1 MWQKILSGLG
11 FVALLFAM
19 AIGGGIG
26 KIVGKAA
33 GDSAFGPSKP
43 TQQQIEAKLIEGFNK
58 AAEQSN
64 RLGPRM
70 IDKDTRWDTTAVG
83 PGARVNYYYS
93 FPNYS
98 SQEITA
104 AWLEA
109 NLKSVVRNGVCT
121 NKDMKPSLQ
130 YGGTYVFIYRGN
142 DGAEITRF
150 TFNRH
155 DCNLPSAP

>member
-1 MWQKILSGLG
+1 MWKKILSVLG
-11 FVALLFAM
+11 FIVVLVVAI
-19 AIGGGIG
+19 IGGQIG
-26 KIVGKAA
+26 KEVGK
-33 GDSAFGPSKP
+33 SAFSSKP
-43 TQQQIEAKLIEGFNK
+43 TRQQIEAKLIEGFNQ

-70 IDKDTRWDTTAVG
+70 LDQDTRWDTTTVG

-98 SQEITA
+98 SQDITA
-104 AWLEA
+104 AWLDT
-109 NLKSVVRNGVCT
+109 NLKSVVKNGVCT

-130 YGGTYVFIYRGN
+130 YGGTYVYFFLGN
-142 DGAEITRF
+142 DGVEITRF
-150 TFNRH
+150 MFNRH